1 MNGKFYLFE
10 RVSNIEQ
17 IELQKSHLWP
27 VSTSAI
33 QNLIQQHMNDQGTVF
48 LPQIPLEL
56 IYS

>member
-1 MNGKFYLFE
+1 MKGKFDLFE

-17 IELQKSHLWP
+17 IELQNSHLWP

-33 QNLIQQHMNDQGTVF
+33 QHHIQQNMNDQGIVF